1 MEDRL
6 STKFIKELSKIKDPM
21 VFLGVARILNV
32 DLMVDKDTSKD
43 FAAVLNEVI
52 DSYNGSNRKRR
63 RELLKI
69 LEKSNRYKEDVGSG
83 NSTQSSAE
91 AIPNKEV

>member
-32 DLMVDKDTSKD
+32 DIMVDKDTSKD

-52 DSYNGSNRKRR
+52 DSYNSSNRKRR

-69 LEKSNRYKEDVGSG
+69 LEKSNRYKEDAGSG

-91 AIPNKEV
+91 TIPNKEV

>member
-6 STKFIKELSKIKDPM
+6 STRFIKEISKIKDPM

-32 DLMVDKDTSKD
+32 EIMIDKDTSKD
-43 FAAVLNEVI
+43 FAAVLNEII
-52 DSYNGSNRKRR
+52 DNYNNSDRKRR

-69 LEKSNRYKEDVGSG
+69 LEKSNKYKEDVGSG
-83 NSTQSSAE
+83 NSTQGSSKT
-91 AIPNKEV
+91 ISDKEM

>member
-6 STKFIKELSKIKDPM
+6 SVKFIKELSKIKDPM

-32 DLMVDKDTSKD
+32 ELMVDKDTSKD

-52 DSYNGSNRKRR
+52 DSYNSSDRKRR

-69 LEKSNRYKEDVGSG
+69 LEKSNRYKEEVMNG
-83 NSTQSSAE
+83 NLTQSSSE
-91 AIPNKEV
+91 TGSDENV

>member
-32 DLMVDKDTSKD
+32 DIMVDKDTSKD

-52 DSYNGSNRKRR
+52 DSYNSSNRKRR

-91 AIPNKEV
+91 TISNKEV

>member
-6 STKFIKELSKIKDPM
+6 SARFIKEISKIKDPM

-32 DLMVDKDTSKD
+32 ELMVDKDTSKD
-43 FAAVLNEVI
+43 FAAVLNEII
-52 DSYNGSNRKRR
+52 DSYNSSDRKRR

-69 LEKSNRYKEDVGSG
+69 LEKSNKYKEDARNG
-83 NSTQSSAE
+83 NSTQGPAK
-91 AIPNKEV
+91 AIPDKEM

>member
-32 DLMVDKDTSKD
+32 ELMVDKDTSKD

-52 DSYNGSNRKRR
+52 DSYNSSNRKRR

-83 NSTQSSAE
+83 NSTQSPAE
-91 AIPNKEV
+91 AVSDKEV